1 MIWKSVVE
9 FVVPLVVLLCASEA
23 APQTAESVPYTQV
36 VVKPDTARIHVDQTV
51 QLVASVRHADG
62 ERLMGRGVRWESSSA
77 AIASVEHG
85 LVTGQGVGTATIT
98 AFVAGASNEDP
109 TTVIMH
115 VGRATVIVQGTG
127 DTQGSVEVVPA
138 AVALRPGRRLRLAA
152 VVRSDAGNELAT
164 ASVSWGS
171 MNAAVATVDAAGMV
185 TAQSVGTATITAT
198 SGGQSGT
205 ATVTVSQVSLGY
217 PNEPVGAL
225 PVSTVVPLVHDHSSF
240 VSTYPE
246 TDTQPFFA
254 VRNVPEYSF
263 TVTDN
268 TAPFNPTKVGATHLT
283 VSSVTTCGHQAGC
296 AVGKLASTD
305 KLRPPRDGSVKEW
318 YGSFWFKIQPIG
330 GLPAEMNIFG
340 LKFYNFWGQATDGAS
355 YATSI
360 LNLYPRGVHA
370 NDPRNPEHRA
380 PWYMAYYLATSDA
393 TPQRIGPYDFR
404 WLKSDATL
412 AGNYAPG
419 GSKYAPQ
426 GAIFYASTS
435 YHIETLIDYEIGR
448 FRIFVDG
455 EIYRDALSTDPGMT
469 IPGIPR
475 QPSHFEFSQVWGG
488 ARANYASE
496 PAFNPFYL
504 YYDQTYLSYTT
515 Q

>member
-1 MIWKSVVE
+1 MY
-9 FVVPLVVLLCASEA
+9 VVLLVPTSEL
-23 APQTAESVPYTQV
+23 T
-36 VVKPDTARIHVDQTV
+36 
-51 QLVASVRHADG
+51 
-62 ERLMGRGVRWESSSA
+62 
-77 AIASVEHG
+77 
-85 LVTGQGVGTATIT
+85 
-98 AFVAGASNEDP
+98 
-109 TTVIMH
+109 
-115 VGRATVIVQGTG
+115 
-127 DTQGSVEVVPA
+127 
-138 AVALRPGRRLRLAA
+138 AVALQLAPPSVTLDPGESVQFSATMTDPLGQPSSDGTLQWGATGGSITTQGQYTAGVAAGSYQVTATEAASGLSATAGVTIISYGTVATVDVTPTTFGLRLGQEYQLTATLRDA
-152 VVRSDAGNELAT
+152 AGNV
-164 ASVSWGS
+164 VSGQAVTWSTG
-171 MNAAVATVDAAGMV
+171 NAAVATVDAAGMV

-426 GAIFYASTS
+426 GAIFYESTW

-515 Q
+515 SP